1 MITTTIKNGQW
12 LNFKQILKM
21 RRKLLL
27 IFCVVFIQ
35 TYFGNNR
42 CCPFLLAWVVWSIF
56 QLMMFLLINH
66 VDARNFNDEKRK
78 HYNAKTK
85 FKVWYAAVTQSFFSL
100 SVGFGTLTTYSS
112 YNKVPAYI
120 YMSQYTHIM
129 AIIQGEFFNCPR
141 PLPPPFPKQAKC
153 QPHHIFK
160 TNTKT

>member
-1 MITTTIKNGQW
+1 MVKQW

-78 HYNAKTK
+78 HYNVIMTIAKTK

-120 YMSQYTHIM
+120 YMSYYIHIM
-129 AIIQGEFFNCPR
+129 AIIQGEFFNPT
-141 PLPPPFPKQAKC
+141 P
-153 QPHHIFK
+153 PHHIFK